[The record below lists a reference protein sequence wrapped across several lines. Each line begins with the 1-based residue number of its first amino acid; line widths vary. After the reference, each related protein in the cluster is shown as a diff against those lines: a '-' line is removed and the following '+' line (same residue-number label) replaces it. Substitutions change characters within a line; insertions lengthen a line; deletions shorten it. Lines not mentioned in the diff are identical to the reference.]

1 MEPGVVKAMI
11 LAAGVGERMRP
22 LTDHTPKPLLQ
33 VGGVPLIEH
42 HIRRLALAGFT
53 ELVINVSHLATQI
66 TDFCDDGG
74 RWGVSIEWSPE
85 REPLETAGGIFN
97 ALPLL
102 GSGPFLVVNGDI
114 WIEYPFQR
122 LLDYP
127 LAAEATAHL
136 VLVANPPQHPLG
148 DFRLERDGTVHARA
162 HNSAGLT
169 YAGVGIYTP
178 ALFSGMQ
185 PGKLPLRPLLDRDI
199 ARGLITGEYHAGDWV
214 DVGTPRRLRELDAA
228 VRNRA

>member
-1 MEPGVVKAMI
+1 MKVMI

-22 LTDHTPKPLLQ
+22 LTDETPKPLLQ
-33 VGGVPLIEH
+33 VGGMPLIEY
-42 HIRRLALAGFT
+42 HIRRLAQAGFT

-66 TDFCDDGG
+66 TDFCGDGG
-74 RWGVSIEWSPE
+74 QWGVSIGWSHE
-85 REPLETAGGIFN
+85 DEPLETAGGIFN

-102 GSGPFLVVNGDI
+102 GGDPFLVVNGDV
-114 WIEYPFQR
+114 WIEYEFGR
-122 LLDYP
+122 LLDYRLP
-127 LAAEATAHL
+127 AGITAHL
-136 VLVANPPQHPLG
+136 VLVSNPPQHPLG

-169 YAGVGIYTP
+169 YAGVGVYTP
-178 ALFSGMQ
+178 ALFDGMQ

-228 VRNRA
+228 VRNRS